1 MSPNEYLY
9 MILRRKMRLTMLT
22 TLGTKFMILADLWTF
37 DFLWTW
43 SCQFWF
49 DLILL
54 IFWSLKKDL
63 WFLMTFDFWFRHL
76 LLFFSNTFLPQ
87 NLHMKAN
94 SYFEVS
100 TIRKNQITFYKSQK
114 NQKNQKTH
122 QNQQTKAWIVCPSN
136 VWTSL
141 YVLPKNYI
149 SRSSLHCRRSYKKKK
164 RFAFLR

>member
-1 MSPNEYLY
+1 MPGLFQPIEFSVSKVYRFDP
-9 MILRRKMRLTMLT
+9 TMLT
-22 TLGTKFMILADLWTF
+22 TLGTKFKILADLWTF

-43 SCQFWF
+43 SCQFCF

-87 NLHMKAN
+87 NLHTKAN

-100 TIRKNQITFYKSQK
+100 TIRKSFRSKIGYSPLSTRHIKLVLRGIYFLWTDWKPDKRLKFVNDTSGERILQEGTFICVLVE
-114 NQKNQKTH
+114 
-122 QNQQTKAWIVCPSN
+122 QNGA
-136 VWTSL
+136 
-141 YVLPKNYI
+141 
-149 SRSSLHCRRSYKKKK
+149 
-164 RFAFLR
+164 

>member
-1 MSPNEYLY
+1 
-9 MILRRKMRLTMLT
+9 MLT
-22 TLGTKFMILADLWTF
+22 TLGTKFKMLADLWTF

-87 NLHMKAN
+87 NLHTKAN

-100 TIRKNQITFYKSQK
+100 TIRKKFQKQNWIPSIINAQHNGTLVLRGNYFQWTDWKPDKRLNFVNDAIVESILQGGTFICVLVE
-114 NQKNQKTH
+114 
-122 QNQQTKAWIVCPSN
+122 QNGA
-136 VWTSL
+136 
-141 YVLPKNYI
+141 
-149 SRSSLHCRRSYKKKK
+149 
-164 RFAFLR
+164 